1 MTIVQRLY
9 LQNNFPN
16 RAFVPAN
23 AFSFH
28 IDLFAKITKIHDLCK
43 NFSAKSLN
51 LNNYHREK
59 DTYITYGDCQID
71 CV

>member
-1 MTIVQRLY
+1 MTIVQRSF
-9 LQNNFPN
+9 LQNNSPN
-16 RAFVPAN
+16 RAFASAN

-28 IDLFAKITKIHDLCK
+28 IDLFAKLTKIHDLCK
-43 NFSAKSLN
+43 IFSAKSLN
-51 LNNYHREK
+51 LNNNHREK